1 MNFNL
6 SKPKGQTFVEFLLVF
21 SVLLLTAAGVFVM
34 YKKAWK
40 ARYGRTGL
48 ISGAHAALVKMS
60 GGREI
65 QLPGGRKI
73 KTDYVK

>member
-1 MNFNL
+1 MNFNF

-21 SVLLLTAAGVFVM
+21 SVLLLTGAGVFVM

-40 ARYGRTGL
+40 ARYERTGL
-48 ISGAHAALVKMS
+48 FSGAYALLLKTS
-60 GGREI
+60 GAGEI